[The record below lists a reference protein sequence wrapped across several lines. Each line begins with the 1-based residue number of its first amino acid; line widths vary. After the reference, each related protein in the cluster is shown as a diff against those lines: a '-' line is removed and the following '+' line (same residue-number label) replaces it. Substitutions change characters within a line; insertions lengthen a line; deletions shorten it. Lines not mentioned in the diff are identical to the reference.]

1 MASEDAVRHISAG
14 SDSYFVVGNS
24 NIDSLDDSVMLVPI
38 CGHCGIQNSL
48 FFVDEVYSVT
58 VEESHL
64 IDV

>member
-38 CGHCGIQNSL
+38 CGHCGIQNFL